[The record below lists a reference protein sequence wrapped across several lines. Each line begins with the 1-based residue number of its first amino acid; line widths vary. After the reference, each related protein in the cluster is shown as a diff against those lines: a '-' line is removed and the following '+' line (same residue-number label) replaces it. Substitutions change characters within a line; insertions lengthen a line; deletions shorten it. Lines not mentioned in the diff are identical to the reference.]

1 MSSAC
6 TGAGDSAPVVR
17 MAKMMRY
24 EGKVK
29 GCPPFRL
36 CLYVRGSFSPLNLL
50 GFSCLRRN
58 FSLSSRCAKEILSR
72 EFDDRAT
79 S

>member
-36 CLYVRGSFSPLNLL
+36 CLYVRRSSFSPLNLL
-50 GFSCLRRN
+50 GLSCLRRN
-58 FSLSSRCAKEILSR
+58 FSLSSRCAKKKFCHENLTMI
-72 EFDDRAT
+72 
-79 S
+79 